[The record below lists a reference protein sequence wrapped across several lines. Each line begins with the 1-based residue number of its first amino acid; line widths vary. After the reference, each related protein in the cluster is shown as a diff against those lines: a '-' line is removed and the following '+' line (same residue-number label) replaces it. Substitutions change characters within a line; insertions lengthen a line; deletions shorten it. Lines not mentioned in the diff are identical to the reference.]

1 MPEIISQIGPLFY
14 PLLAFSLLGMIFII
28 ERAMFF
34 SRLPQLEEAKS
45 YKALV
50 KELKDNASL
59 AKPVRDELISYRLVD
74 LKAKLENGIHF
85 LRIIAVLSPML
96 GLLGTV
102 MGMIKAFKDI
112 AGQEGAIAPSMIA
125 DGLWS
130 AMLTTAYGLIIAL
143 PCLFAAF
150 VFARMAEKRLERFQK
165 VLNAQSLKIEGAQL
179 GEDVSL

>member
-1 MPEIISQIGPLFY
+1 MSEIISQIGPLFY
-14 PLLAFSLLGMIFII
+14 PLFAFSLLGMVFII

-34 SRLPQLEEAKS
+34 FRLPKLEEAES
-45 YKALV
+45 YKTLV
-50 KELKDNASL
+50 NELEVNASL
-59 AKPVRDELISYRLVD
+59 SKPVRDELMSFRLVD
-74 LKAKLENGIHF
+74 LKAKLESGIHF

-102 MGMIKAFKDI
+102 MGMIEAFKDI

-130 AMLTTAYGLIIAL
+130 AMLTTAYGLMIAL

-150 VFARMAEKRLERFQK
+150 VFSRMAEKRLEKFQK

-179 GEDVSL
+179 SDDAPL